1 MHATTK
7 CERAADLTSWMRR
20 SVDMQIGDLLVRRL
34 TLEPRCMVSSSRG
47 LAVESQ
53 LTPVATL
60 VVHLLAF
67 AVPIR
72 GRHMELRDCSLPAD
86 QHGCMISF
94 IWVCTLAVSDGRS

>member
-47 LAVESQ
+47 LAVESP

-60 VVHLLAF
+60 VLRILAF

-72 GRHMELRDCSLPAD
+72 TRLAELGACGSPAD
-86 QHGCMISF
+86 
-94 IWVCTLAVSDGRS
+94 